1 MQGVDSIKAHLVQYA
16 DSSLRQ
22 QIFTRI
28 DLLGQ
33 KLGIA
38 AAHIW
43 AVLVRQAYAQAA
55 MNIVWFVIMLI
66 GAHWIAKWARQ
77 IWNADHLEDGTG
89 GFLAGMLVIGYSI
102 AFLFATSAFIDA
114 VGYLINPEYF
124 AFNTIMSWIKGPVH

>member
-1 MQGVDSIKAHLVQYA
+1 MQGIDSIKQHIAQYA

-43 AVLVRQAYAQAA
+43 GVLVRQAYAQAA
-55 MNIVWFVIMLI
+55 MNIVWFIIMLI
-66 GAHWIAKWARQ
+66 GMHWIAKWARQ
-77 IWNADHLEDGTG
+77 LWNSENLEEGAG
-89 GFLAGMLVIGYSI
+89 GFLSALVVVGYGI
-102 AFLFATSAFIDA
+102 TFIFATSAFIDA

-124 AFNTIMSWIKGPVH
+124 AFNSITSWIKNPSH